1 MATVVGSKCGGL
13 SPAVPL
19 DSVLGERAAVAVEAA
34 CAAWENFQPHLALEA
49 TWKLIG
55 DTNAFLEDN
64 APWKMAPGAEVEA
77 VLGSALEALRIV
89 TILVSPAMPATADEI
104 WRRLALD
111 GTPTSV
117 PLADATTWGQFPAGR
132 AVVKGDPLFPR
143 LATA

>member
-1 MATVVGSKCGGL
+1 
-13 SPAVPL
+13 L
-19 DSVLGERAAVAVEAA
+19 DSLLAERAAIAVEAA
-34 CAAWENFQPHLALEA
+34 SAAWDNFQPHLALEM

-55 DTNAFLEDN
+55 DTNSFLEDN
-64 APWKMAPGAEVEA
+64 APWKMEPGSDVDA

-111 GTPTSV
+111 GSPTSV
-117 PLADATTWGQFPAGR
+117 PLAAATEWGQFPVGR